1 MLGAAFAGLGGA
13 VFAALF
19 GSIISSSIK
28 LDISIQVV
36 AIIII
41 GGLGSIP
48 GVVIG
53 AIVLI
58 GLPELFR
65 EFAEYR
71 FLLYGIALIVIMRL
85 RPEGLIPSRVGR
97 QELHAADEQAVP
109 EPPADEDE
117 APAGAAP
124 MTGATGA

>member
-1 MLGAAFAGLGGA
+1 MRVSGLTKR
-13 VFAALF
+13 F
-19 GSIISSSIK
+19 
-28 LDISIQVV
+28 
-36 AIIII
+36 

-48 GVVIG
+48 GVVVG

-71 FLLYGIALIVIMRL
+71 FLLYGIALILIMRW

-97 QELHAADEQAVP
+97 QELHSTEEQAAADEGDGTP
-109 EPPADEDE
+109 ST
-117 APAGAAP
+117 AAP